1 MPRWWRSRVR
11 PPWNAGEPEENIQA
25 RTRARRNTSLTTAG
39 HPGPAAPSKEST
51 MKLRTLSL
59 VYSISTLAMAVF
71 VLGAPYKL

>member
-1 MPRWWRSRVR
+1 MERWRAGRKHSSPDTCLPKHLLDDSRSPRTGR
-11 PPWNAGEPEENIQA
+11 
-25 RTRARRNTSLTTAG
+25 
-39 HPGPAAPSKEST
+39 PSKEST

>member
-1 MPRWWRSRVR
+1 
-11 PPWNAGEPEENIQA
+11 
-25 RTRARRNTSLTTAG
+25 
-39 HPGPAAPSKEST
+39 

>member
-1 MPRWWRSRVR
+1 
-11 PPWNAGEPEENIQA
+11 
-25 RTRARRNTSLTTAG
+25 LTTAG